1 MDERVQSVMCVSSPV
16 QSTSYCS
23 DCKLGRRERDTF
35 GGGGGMVGEGEGEG
49 GRRGVRRRWRGR
61 GRGRGGGRERGRK
74 GE

>member
-35 GGGGGMVGEGEGEG
+35 GG
-49 GRRGVRRRWRGR
+49 RGR
-61 GRGRGGGRERGRK
+61 GRGREERGEKEMERERGSEGEREK
-74 GE
+74 GRGRGRGREV